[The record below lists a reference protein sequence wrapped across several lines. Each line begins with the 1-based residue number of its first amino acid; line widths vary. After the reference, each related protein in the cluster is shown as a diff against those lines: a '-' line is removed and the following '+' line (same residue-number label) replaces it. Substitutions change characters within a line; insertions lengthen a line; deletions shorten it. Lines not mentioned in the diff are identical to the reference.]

1 MSQASMR
8 RFLGQWGKNVMTK
21 RTLRTQIIPLCGVTV
36 APALF
41 LMFSGFALADPNGR
55 VDNHIRS
62 SFVRQAKNSQTR
74 VFDNAFLDRLF
85 GKQREAKQEK
95 SNIGSERQP
104 NATMPV
110 ATDDPFIPPNR
121 AFTAGIQRNTS
132 AKRAA
137 ALRLAEKGRQLLLR
151 KDRHRAITHLERALS
166 LYSIPHIHFYL
177 ARAHYELGQFQ
188 HSLNFLEVAEAWL
201 AEEPS
206 WTSEIADLKKKASSQ
221 QTVERDLTGRRME
234 VALKNY

>member
-1 MSQASMR
+1 
-8 RFLGQWGKNVMTK
+8 
-21 RTLRTQIIPLCGVTV
+21 
-36 APALF
+36 
-41 LMFSGFALADPNGR
+41 MFSGFALADPKGR
-55 VDNHIRS
+55 EDNHIRS
-62 SFVRQAKNSQTR
+62 SFVRQAKSSQIR
-74 VFDNAFLDRLF
+74 VFDNALLDRLF

-95 SNIGSERQP
+95 TNIGDERQP
-104 NATMPV
+104 NASSAIMSIR
-110 ATDDPFIPPNR
+110 TDDPFIPPNR
-121 AFTAGIQRNTS
+121 AFTGGIQRNTS

-137 ALRLAEKGRQLLLR
+137 ALRLAEKGRQLLLS

-201 AEEPS
+201 AGEPS

-234 VALKNY
+234 VASKNY

>member
-1 MSQASMR
+1 MIR
-8 RFLGQWGKNVMTK
+8 
-21 RTLRTQIIPLCGVTV
+21 LCGGAVTSALV
-36 APALF
+36 IIFPA
-41 LMFSGFALADPNGR
+41 FASADPNEPGG
-55 VDNHIRS
+55 NHIRS

-95 SNIGSERQP
+95 SNIGGERQP
-104 NATMPV
+104 DASSATMSV
-110 ATDDPFIPPNR
+110 RTDDPFIPPNR
-121 AFTAGIQRNTS
+121 AFTGGIQRNTS

-151 KDRHRAITHLERALS
+151 KDRHRAITYLERALS
-166 LYSIPHIHFYL
+166 LYSIPYIHFYL

-206 WTSEIADLKKKASSQ
+206 WTGEIAELKKKASSQ
-221 QTVERDLTGRRME
+221 QTVERDLTGPRME
-234 VALKNY
+234 VASKNY